1 MITETEDIAQAI
13 DAAALM
19 WPDVK
24 KNRAELLRRLI
35 AEAHTSIDAR
45 VNDRVAAR
53 RKAILEGAGKLSGV
67 WPANWREELRD
78 DWPE

>member
-1 MITETEDIAQAI
+1 MITETDEISQAI

-19 WPDVK
+19 WPDAK

-45 VNDRVAAR
+45 VNDRVGAK
-53 RKAILEGAGKLSGV
+53 RKAILEGAGKFSGM

>member
-1 MITETEDIAQAI
+1 MITETEEIAQAI

-19 WPDVK
+19 WPDAK

-35 AEAHTSIDAR
+35 AEAHSSIDAR
-45 VNDRVAAR
+45 VNDRVEAK
-53 RKAILEGAGKLSGV
+53 RKAILEGAGKLTGV
-67 WPANWREELRD
+67 WPANWRDELRD

>member
-1 MITETEDIAQAI
+1 MITETDEISRAI

-19 WPDVK
+19 WPDAK

-45 VNDRVAAR
+45 VNDRVEAK

>member
-1 MITETEDIAQAI
+1 MITETDEIAGAI
-13 DAAALM
+13 DAAAVL
-19 WPDVK
+19 WPEDK

-53 RKAILEGAGKLSGV
+53 RKAILEGAGKFEGM
-67 WPANWREELRD
+67 WPPNWREELRD

>member
-1 MITETEDIAQAI
+1 MITETDEIAGAI
-13 DAAALM
+13 DAAALL
-19 WPDVK
+19 WPEAK
-24 KNRAELLRRLI
+24 RNRAELLRRLI

-53 RKAILEGAGKLSGV
+53 RTAILEGGGKLSGV
-67 WPANWREELRD
+67 WPANWRDELRD

>member
-19 WPDVK
+19 WPDAK

-53 RKAILEGAGKLSGV
+53 HKAILEGAGKLSGV
-67 WPANWREELRD
+67 WPANWR
-78 DWPE
+78 

>member
-1 MITETEDIAQAI
+1 VVPVATKRASGGAEKALVAVQA
-13 DAAALM
+13 
-19 WPDVK
+19 
-24 KNRAELLRRLI
+24 RAELLRRLI

-45 VNDRVAAR
+45 VNDRVEAK

>member
-1 MITETEDIAQAI
+1 MITETDEISQAI

-19 WPDVK
+19 WPDAK

-35 AEAHTSIDAR
+35 AEAHTSKDAR
-45 VNDRVAAR
+45 VNDRVEAK
-53 RKAILEGAGKLSGV
+53 RKAILEGAGKLRGV

-78 DWPE
+78 DWPA

>member
-1 MITETEDIAQAI
+1 MITETDEIAGAI
-13 DAAALM
+13 DAAALL
-19 WPDVK
+19 WPEAK

-45 VNDRVAAR
+45 VTDRVAAR
-53 RKAILEGAGKLSGV
+53 RKAILEGAGKFEGM
-67 WPANWREELRD
+67 WPPNWREELRD